1 MPNHQAPAPNR
12 RAGDLR
18 LDALQ
23 RRVDE
28 ADDLAA
34 EQVARID
41 GLDLSNRLLTEQVIG
56 LRLDLE
62 RNTEATEDI
71 RDVMQAA
78 RAGFRVLGWLG
89 TALKVLA
96 TIGAALVTIIG
107 IWQALRNG
115 TGLPTKP

>member
-1 MPNHQAPAPNR
+1 MSGAQPQR
-12 RAGDLR
+12 CAGDLR

-41 GLDLSNRLLTEQVIG
+41 VLERSNRLLTEQLIG

-78 RAGFRVLGWLG
+78 HAGFRVLGWLG

>member
-1 MPNHQAPAPNR
+1 MSGTQTNH
-12 RAGDLR
+12 RASDLHLDELQQR
-18 LDALQ
+18 INATDDLVAEHETRIDALE
-23 RRVDE
+23 RSD
-28 ADDLAA
+28 
-34 EQVARID
+34 
-41 GLDLSNRLLTEQVIG
+41 RLLTEQMIG
-56 LRLDLE
+56 MRLDLG

-89 TALKVLA
+89 TALKVIA